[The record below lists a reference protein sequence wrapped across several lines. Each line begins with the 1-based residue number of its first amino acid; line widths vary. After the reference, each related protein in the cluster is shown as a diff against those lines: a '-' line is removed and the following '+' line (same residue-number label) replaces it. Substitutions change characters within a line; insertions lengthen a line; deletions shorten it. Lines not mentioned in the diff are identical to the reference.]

1 MEAETWRDELR
12 RAWKRYVLD
21 AEIEQEV
28 VRQGARESVIALAEE
43 HKGRSFDTYL
53 KILVAS
59 RGNA

>member
-1 MEAETWRDELR
+1 MEAAEWRDELR

-28 VRQGARESVIALAEE
+28 VRQGARESAITLARE